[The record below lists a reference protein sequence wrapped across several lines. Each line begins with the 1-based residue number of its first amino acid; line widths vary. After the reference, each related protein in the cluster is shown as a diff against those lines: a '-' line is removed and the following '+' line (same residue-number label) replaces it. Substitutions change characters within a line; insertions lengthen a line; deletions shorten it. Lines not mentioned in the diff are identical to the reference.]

1 MGVPVH
7 VCASM
12 QMQDVTPGNKTRE
25 TSPIAAL
32 FLVCLEDAKY

>member
-12 QMQDVTPGNKTRE
+12 QMQDVMSGNETRE
-25 TSPIAAL
+25 TSPIAVL
-32 FLVCLEDAKY
+32 FLVCLEGAKY